1 MLSLKNKKG
10 FQAITGLIWTVV
22 LAGLF
27 LAIGLLI
34 LGKFQAK
41 MTNASAEYNA
51 TGDIITELSDAP
63 TYIGIILIVGLLA
76 VVIAY
81 LAGWMGK
88 SSGGVA

>member
-1 MLSLKNKKG
+1 MLSFKQKKG

-27 LAIGLLI
+27 LAIGLLV
-34 LGKFQAK
+34 LGKFAGK
-41 MTNASAEYNA
+41 MDAGSAEKNA
-51 TGDIITELSDAP
+51 TNDIITELADAP

-81 LAGWMGK
+81 LSGWMGGNK
-88 SSGGVA
+88 GGA